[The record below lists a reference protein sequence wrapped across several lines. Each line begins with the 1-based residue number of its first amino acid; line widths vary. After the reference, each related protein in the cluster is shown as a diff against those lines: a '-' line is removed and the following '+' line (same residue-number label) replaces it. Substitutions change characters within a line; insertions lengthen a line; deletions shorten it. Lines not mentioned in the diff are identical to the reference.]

1 MDLLSLAVGFV
12 VGAFTG
18 AAGNYLGEK
27 YTGKRKSK
35 ELIKSKKTQ
44 WEEVERKFPKVI
56 LEMKEDVK
64 KHDFQNVREFF
75 VKSSKIS
82 INREEPCFEYFTDVH
97 QDIKVAVK
105 LLEDLG
111 FIQEITSN
119 NCPMYRMKEHF
130 VELLRNS

>member
-1 MDLLSLAVGFV
+1 MDLLSLAVGFI

-27 YTGKRKSK
+27 YTDKRKSK
-35 ELIKSKKTQ
+35 ELMNTKRTQ
-44 WEEVERKFPKVI
+44 WAEIERKFPKV
-56 LEMKEDVK
+56 LSEMKDDVK
-64 KHDFQNVREFF
+64 NHELQNVREFF
-75 VKSSKIS
+75 VKSSKTL
-82 INREEPCFEYFTDVH
+82 INREEPCFVYFTDVH
-97 QDIKVAVK
+97 HDLMAAVK

-111 FIQEITSN
+111 FVEDITLK